1 MTHFD
6 PALTDGS
13 DALYAP
19 LIAKVN
25 DWAYWRPTA
34 KWRKLGYTGKALR
47 LPGKIGDTRDL
58 DRAAECRRLTV
69 AMLDDLGMGTG
80 AQPGTWGWLIE
91 RYQGDSYSP
100 YHTVKG
106 STRATYAWML
116 TRWKAAIGH
125 LDFADMTFVR
135 IKEIETAMQAKGR
148 STSYIRR
155 MFVMLRT
162 IASYGRKLGV
172 KEVRDVREIM
182 ADIRF
187 KMPPKRTVTAS
198 REQAMAVIAEA
209 DSTGMFGY
217 ATGVL
222 IQWATMLRGVD
233 VFGQWLPAQGQGGII
248 ANGNRWQDGL
258 TWDMFDADL
267 MGFSKVVSKTASSMP
282 APIRFSLAECPEL
295 RARLALLANGGRIGP
310 VIRSASG
317 LPYTTQ
323 GRGRAWRRISDR
335 LKLPREVMMM
345 DLRAGGITEAM
356 NMGATTQMLRDAAGH
371 LNETTT
377 NGYMRG
383 RERHVAEVIALR
395 SKIE

>member
-6 PALTDGS
+6 KALTDGS
-13 DALYAP
+13 NALYAP

-25 DWAYWRPTA
+25 AWAYWRPTE

-69 AMLDDLGMGTG
+69 AMLDSLGMGTG

-100 YHTVKG
+100 YAAVKG
-106 STRATYAWML
+106 STRANYAWML
-116 TRWKAAIGH
+116 TRWKEAIGH
-125 LDFADMTFVR
+125 LDFADMTYVS
-135 IKEIETAMQAKGR
+135 IKEIEAAMQAKGR
-148 STSYIRR
+148 SISYIRR

-172 KEVRDVREIM
+172 KEVREVREIM

-187 KMPPKRTVTAS
+187 KMPAKRAVTAS

-209 DSTGMFGY
+209 DARGMVGF

-222 IQWATMLRGVD
+222 IQWVTMLRGVD
-233 VFGQWLPAQGQGGII
+233 VFGQWLPALGEGGII
-248 ANGNRWQDGL
+248 VDGQRWQDGL

-267 MGFSKVVSKTASSMP
+267 MGFRKVVSKTASSLP
-282 APIRFSLAECPEL
+282 GPIYFSLADCPDV
-295 RARLALLANGGRIGP
+295 RARLALLASGGRIGP
-310 VIRSASG
+310 VIRSSSG

-335 LKLPREVMMM
+335 LKLPREVLMM

-356 NMGATTQMLRDAAGH
+356 TMGASTQMLRDAAGH

-395 SKIE
+395 SKAE